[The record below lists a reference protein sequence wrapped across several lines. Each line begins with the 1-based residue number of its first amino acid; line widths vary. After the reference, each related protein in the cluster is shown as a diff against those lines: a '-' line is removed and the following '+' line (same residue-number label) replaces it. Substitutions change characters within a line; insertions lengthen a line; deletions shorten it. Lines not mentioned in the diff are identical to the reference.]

1 MQDNYELCSIVL
13 KAAEAFTLHHSD
25 KASIEIGNDALAV
38 PIKLREEEVGYVFL
52 GQGRLLVD
60 AIVETEEGAFGK
72 PVQRVL
78 DEPFLM
84 LGDAEQIS
92 QHFSRVSSDELKR
105 TATNEKAIFS
115 RAQEFLDRF
124 SSRNSVNGPEH
135 ACSRKSWVFAFSNGD
150 SAMDF
155 LVTED
160 SRLVY
165 TTKDMSFISKGE
177 KSILHTSGQVVLSKQ
192 GRPFV
197 VDMSHQP
204 HDCC

>member
-1 MQDNYELCSIVL
+1 
-13 KAAEAFTLHHSD
+13 
-25 KASIEIGNDALAV
+25 
-38 PIKLREEEVGYVFL
+38 VGYVFL

-72 PVQRVL
+72 TVQRVL
-78 DEPFLM
+78 DGPFLM
-84 LGDAEQIS
+84 LGDAEQVS

-105 TATNEKAIFS
+105 TATNEKVIS
-115 RAQEFLDRF
+115 SKAQEFLDRF
-124 SSRNSVNGPEH
+124 SSRNSVNGPGH
-135 ACSRKSWVFAFSNGD
+135 VRSRKSWVFAFSNDD

-155 LVTED
+155 LVTEN
-160 SRLVY
+160 SKLIY
-165 TTKDMSFISKGE
+165 TTRDMSFISNGE

-204 HDCC
+204 HNCC

>member
-13 KAAEAFTLHHSD
+13 KTAEAFTLHHSD
-25 KASIEIGNDALAV
+25 KASVEIGNGALAV
-38 PIKLREEEVGYVFL
+38 PIKLRDEEAGYVFL

-84 LGDAEQIS
+84 LGDAERVS
-92 QHFSRVSSDELKR
+92 QHFNRVSSDELKR
-105 TATNEKAIFS
+105 TATNEKAIFG

-124 SSRNSVNGPEH
+124 SSRNSVNGPGH
-135 ACSRKSWVFAFSNGD
+135 ACSRKSWIFAFSNGD
-150 SAMDF
+150 STLDY
-155 LVTED
+155 LVSKD
-160 SRLVY
+160 SKLVY
-165 TTKDMSFISKGE
+165 TTKDMAFISKGK
-177 KSILHTSGQVVLSKQ
+177 KSILRTSGQMVLSGHGK
-192 GRPFV
+192 PFV
-197 VDMSHQP
+197 VDTPHQP